1 MEKVPGKKVLLYYV
15 SNYHTV
21 AIETLCSQVN
31 KTGNKLVVLTQ
42 SPKGDFH
49 SYLNKLGVENYSK
62 VYSSRIA
69 IFNYVLHFFY
79 LIKFCRKNKIDTIWS
94 HLSTCNFVAVL
105 AQNFMSKRR
114 VVVFRHHFHKL
125 VKTEGHKSVNRNERI
140 MTSIINR
147 LAKEIVVP
155 SAEVRNGMIEY
166 EKVKEKKVI
175 IIPYIYDFSQYGEP
189 DKQVVQQIRETY
201 PAKLLILTA
210 SRMIKMKRHALLMP
224 VYKKLIA
231 EGFDIKVLLLDDGE
245 QRESLETFVKENR
258 LKKKIFLLGLKK
270 NIIDYLA
277 AADLIVHPSATE
289 ASSSLIKEAGLV
301 KKPVIVCSGV
311 GDFDQYIINE
321 KNGFLVQQDNEQAE
335 FEKYISAVYKDLNK
349 AAEMGAA
356 LHNTVIE
363 EFSTNKKTI
372 DKYLSKA

>member
-1 MEKVPGKKVLLYYV
+1 
-15 SNYHTV
+15 
-21 AIETLCSQVN
+21 
-31 KTGNKLVVLTQ
+31 
-42 SPKGDFH
+42 
-49 SYLNKLGVENYSK
+49 
-62 VYSSRIA
+62 
-69 IFNYVLHFFY
+69 
-79 LIKFCRKNKIDTIWS
+79 
-94 HLSTCNFVAVL
+94 
-105 AQNFMSKRR
+105 
-114 VVVFRHHFHKL
+114 
-125 VKTEGHKSVNRNERI
+125 
-140 MTSIINR
+140 
-147 LAKEIVVP
+147 
-155 SAEVRNGMIEY
+155 
-166 EKVKEKKVI
+166 
-175 IIPYIYDFSQYGEP
+175 
-189 DKQVVQQIRETY
+189 
-201 PAKLLILTA
+201 
-210 SRMIKMKRHALLMP
+210 
-224 VYKKLIA
+224 
-231 EGFDIKVLLLDDGE
+231 LLLDDGE

-258 LKKKIFLLGLKK
+258 LEKKIFLIGLKK

-335 FEKYISAVYKDLNK
+335 FEKYINAVYKDLNK